1 MAVIITNVKTDI
13 SSAKE
18 DIISAALKRAGLSK
32 KDVLKAEVHKTS
44 LDARHN
50 NRIALVSSVW
60 VELDDPNAENKL
72 CSLPFCKAAARERFM
87 PDIPKDPP
95 KNEKKTVIAGF
106 GPAGMFAALVLAE
119 YGFEPIV
126 LERGGSVDERVE
138 KVNRF
143 WSSGILDI
151 STNVQFGEGGAG
163 TFSDGKLN
171 TQTRDGLNR
180 DVLKLFHRFGAPE
193 EILYLNKP
201 HIGSDRLF
209 SVLVKM
215 RGYIEERGGKYLFNT
230 LFTGFESKNGKL
242 TGLCLKNAVS
252 GEESFL
258 PVEYAVLA
266 LGHSSRDTF
275 YRLNEFGVAMQPRD
289 FAVGV
294 RIEHLSENISRAQYG
309 ESYKKLP
316 AADYK
321 LVSHAHER
329 TVFTF
334 CMCPGGVVIPA
345 ASEDGGV
352 VVNGMSLYARDGVN
366 SNSALMVQMKTHD
379 FGGGLF
385 DGVEFQRRLE
395 RLAFKAGGGDFSAP
409 VQLVGDFMKDRVS
422 RSFGAVKPTYAA
434 GTAFADLRE
443 VLPAVA
449 VDALKSA
456 LPDLNARLRGFSAD
470 DAVMTGVESRFSSPV
485 RILRDEN
492 CESVSVGGLY
502 PCGEGSG
509 YSGGITSSAADGLRV
524 AEIIYQR
531 HI

>member
-1 MAVIITNVKTDI
+1 MILRFDNIKLNPGQSESELIEIARK
-13 SSAKE
+13 K
-18 DIISAALKRAGLSK
+18 LKKPLKYFEILK
-32 KDVLKAEVHKTS
+32 KS
-44 LDARHN
+44 LDARN
-50 NRIALVSSVW
+50 KSNVFWLYSVACSDEPLPAERPLERVSNAPSVA
-60 VELDDPNAENKL
+60 VVG
-72 CSLPFCKAAARERFM
+72 S
-87 PDIPKDPP
+87 
-95 KNEKKTVIAGF
+95 
-106 GPAGMFAALVLAE
+106 GPAGLFCALRLIDR
-119 YGFEPIV
+119 GFKPVII
-126 LERGGSVDERVE
+126 ERGEPVE
-138 KVNRF
+138 KRR
-143 WSSGILDI
+143 SSINAFFEGRKLDLN
-151 STNVQFGEGGAG
+151 SNVQFGEGGAG